1 MRGASLL
8 FGGQLQ
14 QQEIRRMA
22 MMISQTQLSSKR
34 LQKQLFIFVPPF
46 DRIDREGHCGWQR
59 PSVIILC
66 GKDRK
71 VTVFC
76 RILRKAM
83 EDRRFIL
90 TFLESCGKI
99 VALDFEIETEDVSMM
114 RILAIGDVVGSAA
127 VEYLNRSLW
136 DLRKK
141 EKIDFV
147 VANGENATDCRG
159 VLPRDADVLLATGV
173 DLITLGNH
181 TYGMREIY
189 PYLDD
194 AARVIRP
201 ANYPPTAPGCGYTIV
216 RADGAR
222 ILCINISGRV
232 FMDPLAS
239 PFDTVDRILEREKG
253 SYDFALMDIHA
264 EATSEKLALA
274 HYFDGR
280 IAVMFGTHT
289 HVQTADEQIL
299 PHGSGYITDLGMCG
313 PENGILGT
321 ERETVIER
329 FRTMMPARFHVAD
342 GKIVAHGAIFDV
354 DPDAGRVKS
363 VKRIVF

>member
-1 MRGASLL
+1 
-8 FGGQLQ
+8 
-14 QQEIRRMA
+14 
-22 MMISQTQLSSKR
+22 
-34 LQKQLFIFVPPF
+34 
-46 DRIDREGHCGWQR
+46 
-59 PSVIILC
+59 
-66 GKDRK
+66 
-71 VTVFC
+71 
-76 RILRKAM
+76 
-83 EDRRFIL
+83 
-90 TFLESCGKI
+90 
-99 VALDFEIETEDVSMM
+99 MM

-127 VEYLNRSLW
+127 VEYLNRRLW
-136 DLRKK
+136 DLRKR
-141 EKIDFV
+141 ERIDFV

-159 VLPRDADVLLATGV
+159 VLPRDADALLDAGV

-181 TYGMREIY
+181 TYGMRDIY
-189 PYLDD
+189 AYLDN
-194 AARVIRP
+194 ATNVIRP
-201 ANYPPTAPGCGYTIV
+201 ANYPPAAPGCGYSV
-216 RADGAR
+216 MRVDGER

-232 FMDPLAS
+232 FMEPLAS

-280 IAVMFGTHT
+280 VAVMFGTHT

-321 ERETVIER
+321 DKETVIEK
-329 FRTMMPARFHVAD
+329 FRTMMPARFCVAD
-342 GKIVAHGAIFDV
+342 GETVAHGAIFEV
-354 DPDAGRVKS
+354 DESSGRVRG